1 MSLLLIQRLSSATS
15 GRMLPEA
22 KFYCAKSQPKL
33 GLSRGSISVENSI
46 LPVFAEGVGVLNKD
60 DVKMGA
66 LMKIFYG

>member
-1 MSLLLIQRLSSATS
+1 MSFLLIQRHFVSKQRQDVTR
-15 GRMLPEA
+15 GR
-22 KFYCAKSQPKL
+22 YCAKSQPKL